1 MMRLGRLSIPVISGS
16 LSLMWCLAAAAQES
30 APPLPDPGPHASAVP
45 PGAASSREV
54 QLEEEVRQ
62 LKEMVRQLSAR
73 VEDLS
78 VRTSAGAMAPTQAP
92 RPTSSGLA
100 GPGGFRSDRGPS
112 DSGLRVP
119 PSDGSRVPS

>member
-16 LSLMWCLAAAAQES
+16 LGLMWCVAAAAQES
-30 APPLPDPGPHASAVP
+30 PPSLPPLPDPGRHAPAAP
-45 PGAASSREV
+45 PGSGAAGSREA
-54 QLEEEVRQ
+54 QLEAEVRQ

-78 VRTSAGAMAPTQAP
+78 VRTSAGAVAPIEAP

-112 DSGLRVP
+112 DSG
-119 PSDGSRVPS
+119 